1 MHQTLVSRSDLAHL
15 LGLSDA
21 RVTQLVHNETLPR
34 PAKRGR
40 YDLGASVKAYVSHL
54 KTATHRTLA
63 VERTRLTRARADQ
76 AELVLRLRQGEL
88 VEVQAVKR
96 DAFKAARMVRD
107 NLLSLP
113 DRLAGIVSSEADQ
126 TKNHALLTRELR
138 QALEAL
144 ADTSIQGALSE

>member
-54 KTATHRTLA
+54 KTATHSTLA
-63 VERTRLTRARADQ
+63 VERTRLTKARADR
-76 AELVLRLRQGEL
+76 AEQDLRHRAGEL
-88 VEVQAVKR
+88 VEVATVKK
-96 DAFKAARMVRD
+96 DAFQAGRLVRD
-107 NLLSLP
+107 NMLAIP
-113 DRLAGIVSSEADQ
+113 DRIAALIATDFDR
-126 TKNHALLTRELR
+126 THTHALLTKEIR

-144 ADTSIQGALSE
+144 TA